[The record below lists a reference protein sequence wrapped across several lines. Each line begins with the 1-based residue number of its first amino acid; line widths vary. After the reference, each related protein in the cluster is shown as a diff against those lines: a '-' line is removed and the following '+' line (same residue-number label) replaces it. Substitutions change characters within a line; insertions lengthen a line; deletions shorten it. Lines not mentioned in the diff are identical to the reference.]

1 MSVAFSRIFVC
12 WLVMVLCVS
21 AAVAAPPSVLTLS
34 KETEVPVRS
43 YPAQGDTLLLWF
55 VCDEGHGAH
64 EARTAK
70 ALAAHGYETWFPD
83 MLEAHFLPI
92 LPSSLEQ
99 LPPEE
104 IKELIAHAVRLT
116 GKKVVLVTA
125 GHGAIP
131 ILRGAKA
138 WQDQALPQDQP
149 LLASAILF
157 YPDLY
162 SVVPAPG
169 VEAQYHAIVAQTRL
183 PLFIYQGQLSPGRW
197 WLEHLKVEFARGGT
211 KVKSKVLP
219 QVRSH
224 FFVRQDATPEEN
236 AMAERLPELLQE
248 ALKQL
253 ESSNQPEKKP

>member
-1 MSVAFSRIFVC
+1 MTFFRILIC
-12 WLVMVLCVS
+12 WLALLPW
-21 AAVAAPPSVLTLS
+21 APAVGAAPSSVLTLS
-34 KETEVPVRS
+34 NKIEVPLRS

-55 VCDEGHGAH
+55 VCDEGHSVH

-70 ALAAHGYETWFPD
+70 ALSAHGYETWFPD

-92 LPSSLEQ
+92 LPSSLEEFA
-99 LPPEE
+99 PEE
-104 IKELIAHAVRLT
+104 IKELIAYAVRLT

-131 ILRGAKA
+131 ILRGAKE
-138 WQDQALPQDQP
+138 WQDQAAPQDQP
-149 LLASAILF
+149 HLAGTILF

-162 SVVPAPG
+162 SVPPAPG

-219 QVRSH
+219 QVRGH
-224 FFVRQDATPEEN
+224 FYVRQDATPEEN

-253 ESSNQPEKKP
+253 EPSNQPEKTP

>member
-1 MSVAFSRIFVC
+1 MNVAFSRI
-12 WLVMVLCVS
+12 LVFALALLLSTS
-21 AAVAAPPSVLTLS
+21 AVGAKPPSVLTLS
-34 KETEVPVRS
+34 TETEVPLRTF
-43 YPAQGDTLLLWF
+43 PAKGGTLLLWF

-70 ALAAHGYETWFPD
+70 ALAAHGLETWFPD
-83 MLEAHFLPI
+83 MLDAHFLPI

-104 IKELIAHAVRLT
+104 IKELIAYAVKHT
-116 GKKVVLVTA
+116 GKRVVLVTA
-125 GHGAIP
+125 GHGATP

-138 WQDQALPQDQP
+138 WQDQAAPQD
-149 LLASAILF
+149 LGKLAGAILF

-162 SVVPAPG
+162 SVAPAPG
-169 VEAQYHAIVAQTRL
+169 VEAQYHPIVAQTHM

-211 KVKSKVLP
+211 QATSKVLP

-236 AMAERLPELLQE
+236 AMAERLPELLQD
-248 ALKQL
+248 ALKQINPT
-253 ESSNQPEKKP
+253 ETRP